1 MFVYDIVKA
10 SVETAAPT
18 PGYTTNGT
26 ANTLST
32 HLRATTAASRGAAIQ
47 GIYLQ
52 GRGAG
57 LTTISGI
64 SVRVIR
70 PGALGTGGTAA
81 TPRPRDPSAPAA
93 VTTPFSD
100 TSAITPGTTP
110 TIQLLLGCGAA
121 GPGGWVAP
129 NPDSGIYCEPGG
141 AAAKGSFEVASGSG
155 TISLGFDM
163 SVEYQE

>member
-1 MFVYDIVKA
+1 MFVYDTTKA
-10 SVETAAPT
+10 TVETAAPT
-18 PGYTTNGT
+18 AGFTTNGT

-32 HLRATTAASRGAAIQ
+32 HARATTAAARAAAVQ
-47 GIYLQ
+47 AIYIQ

-64 SVRVIR
+64 SIRVIR
-70 PGALGTGGTAA
+70 PGALGTGGTAM
-81 TPRPRDPSAPAA
+81 TPRPRDASAPAA
-93 VTTPFSD
+93 SLTAFSD

-110 TIQLLLGCGAA
+110 TIQVAFGCGAA

-129 NPDSGIYCEPGG
+129 NPDSVILCEAGG
-141 AAAKGSFEVASGSG
+141 AAAKGSFEIASGSG

-163 SVEYQE
+163 TVEHQE